1 MASETALGRQ
11 DMSTT
16 RAEGGS
22 SSVRSS
28 TPRLSLLTVSLDPDT
43 NERLELA
50 AALNGESPSS
60 YVRKAVHEV
69 IDERLTRPSPEDFRR
84 QVDAALS
91 SEPVVEALDN
101 SLRVAVRVDEKSKER
116 LDFLGSALRRSVAS
130 LVREGLRVI
139 LERALGDKDIKQL
152 RAEVVDRYD
161 AQRTLL
167 LRS

>member
-1 MASETALGRQ
+1 MASDTALGMQ
-11 DMSTT
+11 DLSTT
-16 RAEGGS
+16 RAEDGAK
-22 SSVRSS
+22 SVRSP

-69 IDERLTRPSPEDFRR
+69 VEERLTRLSPENFRR
-84 QVDAALS
+84 QVGEALS
-91 SEPVVEALDN
+91 SEPVAEALDN
-101 SLRVAVRVDEKSKER
+101 SLRVAVRIDEKSKEL

-139 LERALGDKDIKQL
+139 LDRTLGDKDIEQL

-161 AQRTLL
+161 ARRKLL
-167 LRS
+167 LSG